1 MKAWLTLLKKEFLLT
16 RNSLL
21 WKLLFLVAA
30 GLLGV
35 YFAYRNNDRPG
46 LIVVLAVMV
55 VAFHVFYL
63 AAYIFKS
70 LREEWEHTSHLW
82 LNSPQPG
89 WMLLSAKLVGGL
101 INLLALF
108 GVTCSFTLWITW
120 IELNNFA
127 LSGFQNADLAW
138 ATINHYG
145 WLIAVL
151 IVLGSIYTG
160 LWAMMISVGMA
171 ASKSII
177 SKGRFFVGLAIFLI
191 PTWGMGFLQG
201 TVVYHRLVRWGVIYL
216 PQSPIVEL
224 RNLHF
229 QLPYTGEILF
239 YAVIMAAL
247 LFISGWLLDH
257 KVEV

>member
-21 WKLLFLVAA
+21 WNLLFLVVA

-35 YFAYRNNDRPG
+35 YFSYRNYERPG
-46 LIVVLAVMV
+46 LIVVLALIV
-55 VAFHVFYL
+55 VGFHVFYL
-63 AAYIFKS
+63 AAYMFKS

-82 LNSPQPG
+82 LNTPQPG
-89 WMLLSAKLVGGL
+89 WMLLSAKLASGL
-101 INLLALF
+101 LNMLVLF
-108 GVTCSFTLWITW
+108 IVTCCFTLCITW
-120 IELNNFA
+120 IELTNFTRY
-127 LSGFQNADLAW
+127 GFQNFDLAW
-138 ATINHYG
+138 AAINHYG
-145 WLIAVL
+145 WYLAALVVI
-151 IVLGSIYTG
+151 GSIYTG
-160 LWAMMISVGMA
+160 LWGMMISVGMA

-191 PTWGMGFLQG
+191 PTWGLGVFQD
-201 TVVYHRLVRWGVIYL
+201 TVIYDRLVRWGTIYL
-216 PQSPIVEL
+216 PQTPIVEL

-229 QLPYTGEILF
+229 QPIYTGEILF
-239 YAVIMAAL
+239 YAIIMTAL